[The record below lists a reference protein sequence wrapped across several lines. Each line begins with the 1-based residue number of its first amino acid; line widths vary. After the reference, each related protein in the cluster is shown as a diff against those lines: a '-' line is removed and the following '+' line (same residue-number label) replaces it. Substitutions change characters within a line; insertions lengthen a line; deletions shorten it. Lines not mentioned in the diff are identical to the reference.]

1 MHELCRC
8 ISGALWER
16 NACVVSA
23 VWSHINKEKPGG
35 LAERGKWVKEWAWWQ
50 AAGLKIRRWC
60 FFKREMFLLLQIKGS
75 LVAPVSSQCW
85 MNNFNF
91 HVLLFFSY
99 YRLGSGTLLSSLWL
113 RLRGNLTL
121 PSTGVAPSPMCSPG
135 CPMVVRESLSCCPET
150 PRTTKMLPLRGSAE
164 SWRR

>member
-1 MHELCRC
+1 MREECMCCLCSLESYKQRKTWR
-8 ISGALWER
+8 SSRER
-16 NACVVSA
+16 KMSEGVSMVAGCWLKNKKVV
-23 VWSHINKEKPGG
+23 
-35 LAERGKWVKEWAWWQ
+35 
-50 AAGLKIRRWC
+50 

-135 CPMVVRESLSCCPET
+135 CPMVVRESLSYCPET

>member
-1 MHELCRC
+1 MREECMCCLCSLESYKQRKTWR
-8 ISGALWER
+8 SSRER
-16 NACVVSA
+16 KMSEGVSMVAGCWLKNKKVV
-23 VWSHINKEKPGG
+23 
-35 LAERGKWVKEWAWWQ
+35 
-50 AAGLKIRRWC
+50 
-60 FFKREMFLLLQIKGS
+60 FFKWEMFLLLQIKGS